1 MIVDKSNQRV
11 QEMFGQI
18 APRYDLMNRVL
29 SMNTDV
35 YWRWW
40 VVRKLSP
47 FLNGPV
53 LDVCTGTGDLA
64 FAFARKLKGNHEV
77 IGSDFCRPML
87 DVAERKLVKADSTK
101 VKFVQADA
109 QALPFADNSFQV
121 VTVAFGLRNI
131 FDTDQGLREM
141 TRVCRPGGKVAV
153 LEFTMP
159 RRQPMKGMYG
169 WYFRNI
175 LPRVGQLFARNS
187 TQAYEYLPESVG
199 GFPQYE
205 ALAERMQGA
214 GLAAVEFFPL
224 TFGIATLYVGTK
236 AS

>member
-47 FLNGPV
+47 YLSGPV

-64 FAFARKLKGNHEV
+64 FAFARKLKGKYDV
-77 IGSDFCRPML
+77 VGSDFCRPML
-87 DVAERKLVKADSTK
+87 DVAERKLSKTDSTK

-205 ALAERMQGA
+205 ALAERMQVA